1 MLNIRVMDQAHSLGP
16 LLDKLA
22 SVRVLCIGDVMLD
35 RFVYGA
41 VDRVSPEAPIP
52 VLRIER
58 EAEMLGGAGNVVRN
72 IAALGGQATLIA
84 VVGDDDAGRAVA
96 RLIGE
101 QPGIDASLVTVAGR
115 ATTLKLRYVAGNQQ
129 LLRADHE
136 QISPLDKDATQRL
149 CAAIEG
155 EVADADIVILSD
167 YAKGVLSD
175 EVIKCAVRA
184 AERAK
189 ARVIADPKSIDFRR
203 YNLVNVLTPNAKEL
217 AAATGMTVGDDAS
230 AEAAAWRAME
240 IANADA
246 ILVTRSERGMTI
258 VHKGIGAQHFPAE
271 AREVFDVSGAG
282 DTVLAVFAL
291 ALGADADLVECATLA
306 NVAAGIV
313 VGKAGTAVVRPDEM
327 AQALHAADLKGP
339 EAKIKTLDSAL
350 DVISRW
356 RARGLK
362 VGFTNGCFDLIHTGH
377 VSLLAQA
384 RAACDRL
391 IVGLNTDASV
401 KRLKG
406 PSRPV
411 NTEMAR
417 AIVLAALETVDLV
430 VLFDDETP
438 IKLIEAIRPDALIKG
453 ADYTVEQVVGAP
465 FVQSYGGKVVLA
477 AITPGQS
484 TTGTIARMAKQPAS
498 AKP

>member
-1 MLNIRVMDQAHSLGP
+1 MDHAQALGP
-16 LLDKLA
+16 LLEKLA

-58 EAEMLGGAGNVVRN
+58 EAQMLGGAGNVVRN
-72 IAALGGQATLIA
+72 IAALGGRATLVA
-84 VVGDDDAGRAVA
+84 VVGDDDAGRDIA

-101 QPGIDASLVTVAGR
+101 QDGIDASLVTVGGR
-115 ATTLKLRYVAGNQQ
+115 ATTVKLRYVAGNQQ

-136 QISPLDKDATQRL
+136 QIGALDREATERL
-149 CAAIEG
+149 IAAIEG
-155 EVADADIVILSD
+155 EIGDADIVVLSD
-167 YAKGVLSD
+167 YAKGVLSN
-175 EVIKCAVRA
+175 EVIERTLRA
-184 AERAK
+184 AERAHV
-189 ARVIADPKSIDFRR
+189 RVVADPKSVDFKR

-217 AAATGMTVGDDAS
+217 AAATGMAVGDDAS
-230 AEAAAWRAME
+230 TEAAAWRALE

-291 ALGADADLVECATLA
+291 VLGSGADLVDSVALA

-313 VGKAGTAVVRPDEM
+313 VGKAGTAVVRPDEL

-339 EAKIKTLDSAL
+339 EAKIKTVDSAL
-350 DVISRW
+350 DAVARW
-356 RARGLK
+356 RTRGLK
-362 VGFTNGCFDLIHTGH
+362 IGFTNGCFDLIHIGH

-391 IVGLNTDASV
+391 VVGLNTDASV

-411 NTEMAR
+411 NSEMAR

-430 VLFDDETP
+430 VLFDEETP
-438 IKLIEAIRPDALIKG
+438 IKLIEALRPDALIKG

-465 FVQSYGGKVVLA
+465 FVQSYGGKIVLA
-477 AITPGQS
+477 ALTPGQS
-484 TTGTIARMAKQPAS
+484 TSGTIARMAKQPAG

>member
-1 MLNIRVMDQAHSLGP
+1 MDHTQALGP
-16 LLDKLA
+16 LLEKLA

-58 EAEMLGGAGNVVRN
+58 EAQMLGGAGNVVRN
-72 IAALGGQATLIA
+72 IAALGGRATLVA
-84 VVGDDDAGRAVA
+84 TVGDDDAGRSIA
-96 RLIGE
+96 RLIGD
-101 QPGIDASLVTVAGR
+101 QSGIDASLVTVSGR

-136 QISPLDKDATQRL
+136 QVSALDQDATQRL
-149 CAAIEG
+149 CAAIES
-155 EVADADIVILSD
+155 EIADADIVVLSD
-167 YAKGVLSD
+167 YAKGVLSPA
-175 EVIKCAVRA
+175 VIQCACKA
-184 AERAK
+184 AAK
-189 ARVIADPKSIDFRR
+189 AGKLVVADPKSTDFTR
-203 YNLVNVLTPNAKEL
+203 YQGSIVTPNAKEL
-217 AAATGMTVGDDAS
+217 AAASGMPVGDDALVD
-230 AEAAAWRAME
+230 AAARKVLGTTGAK
-240 IANADA
+240 A
-246 ILVTRSERGMTI
+246 ILVTRSERGMTL
-258 VHKGIGAQHFPAE
+258 VSKAAGTHHFPTE

-291 ALGADADLVECATLA
+291 ALGAGGELVDAAALA

-313 VGKAGTAVVRPDEM
+313 VGKAGTAVVRPDEL

-339 EAKIKTLDSAL
+339 EAKIRTFDSAL
-350 DVISRW
+350 DTVARW

-391 IVGLNTDASV
+391 VVGLNTDASV

-417 AIVLAALETVDLV
+417 AIVLAALETVDMV
-430 VLFDDETP
+430 VLFDEETP
-438 IKLIEAIRPDALIKG
+438 IKLIEAVRPDALIKG
-453 ADYTVEQVVGAP
+453 ADYTVDQVVGAP
-465 FVQSYGGKVVLA
+465 FVQSYGGRVVLA
-477 AITPGQS
+477 ALTPGQS
-484 TTGTIARMAKQPAS
+484 TSNTIARMAKPAS
-498 AKP
+498 VKS